1 MWSLCQKIANL
12 TGTTKDDVYRDALRQ
27 AGSFRMLRVA
37 PEREADVRSRWA
49 SRGTGW
55 IVERADSTD
64 DYDDLLLYY
73 GTSTYTDREMNI
85 LLDYLRAGYDELQ
98 GDVKNC

>member
-1 MWSLCQKIANL
+1 
-12 TGTTKDDVYRDALRQ
+12 
-27 AGSFRMLRVA
+27 MLRVA
-37 PEREADVRSRWA
+37 PEREAAVRDRWA

-55 IVERADSTD
+55 IVERVDSTD
-64 DYDDLLLYY
+64 EYVDLILYY